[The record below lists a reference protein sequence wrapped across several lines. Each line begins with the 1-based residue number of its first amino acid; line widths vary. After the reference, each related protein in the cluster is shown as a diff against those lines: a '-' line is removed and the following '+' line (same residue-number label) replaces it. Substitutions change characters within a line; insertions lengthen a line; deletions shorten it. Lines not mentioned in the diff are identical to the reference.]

1 MGVFEQ
7 FPYSNMQNVNLDWV
21 LQLAK
26 KLETA
31 LNGDFSSYIQT
42 WIDDNY
48 SKLFLEASYDEE
60 TETIYLTKGVNK

>member
-31 LNGDFSSYIQT
+31 LNDDFSSYIQT